1 MLGLVQR
8 AVVNKGDRVLSI
20 LLFQR
25 KQIPHGFDENKNT
38 SISAVVPFLT
48 HLSENANHIETDPIQ
63 QQRGSHRRTT
73 REHILQQ
80 LPTHDG
86 HAPPI
91 IIIPFIKPTTV
102 AARYGY
108 TLISYWRHTQ

>member
-1 MLGLVQR
+1 MPGLVQR

-73 REHILQQ
+73 RSRSEPTPQAIPNIVRNERILCA
-80 LPTHDG
+80 HS
-86 HAPPI
+86 
-91 IIIPFIKPTTV
+91 V
-102 AARYGY
+102 ARD
-108 TLISYWRHTQ
+108 